1 MVIRSVRHAW
11 PTGKN
16 FEIMRP
22 VGYGEYTFLHFISP
36 MRIKMDGED
45 LITAPH
51 ACIFYAP
58 STPQFFGSEQ
68 PIVHDW
74 MHFST
79 DAASLLENYNI
90 EENRIYYPAEPEKIT
105 VLFREIENEWFSE
118 RPHRDEALEN
128 LFTRFLIVFSR
139 LCDGISS
146 VTVTGAAAEQLT
158 RVRNNILLH
167 PERPWRVQQMA
178 ELAKM
183 SLPHFF
189 ATYKQ
194 IYGTSPMNDLI
205 EARINTAK
213 NRLQSDTTPISL
225 LAEQLGYSN
234 PYHFIRQFRERTG
247 VTPAAFRKNP
257 DRQ

>member
-1 MVIRSVRHAW
+1 MEICSVRHAW
-11 PTGKN
+11 PGGKN
-16 FEIMRP
+16 FEIVRP
-22 VGYGEYTFLHFISP
+22 TGCREYTFLHFITP
-36 MRIKMDGED
+36 MRIRIDQKDVVTE
-45 LITAPH
+45 PH

-58 STPQFFGSEQ
+58 GVPQFFGSEQ

-74 MHFST
+74 MHFSP
-79 DAASLLENYNI
+79 DASSLLKKYNI
-90 EENRIYYPAEPEKIT
+90 EENRIFYPTEPEKIT

-118 RPHRDEALEN
+118 RLYREESLEN
-128 LFTRFLIVFSR
+128 LFTRFVILFSR
-139 LCDGISS
+139 LCEGVSA
-146 VTVTGAAAEQLT
+146 VTVTGAAAEQLR

-167 PERPWRVQQMA
+167 PERAWRVQDMA

-205 EARINTAK
+205 EARVNTAK
-213 NRLQSDTTPISL
+213 NRLLADTTPIAI

-247 VTPAAFRKNP
+247 ETPAAYRRKP
-257 DRQ
+257 GQL

>member
-1 MVIRSVRHAW
+1 MEIRSVRHAW
-11 PTGKN
+11 PEGKN
-16 FEIMRP
+16 FEIVRP
-22 VGYGEYTFLHFISP
+22 VGWKDYTFLHFISP
-36 MRIKMDGED
+36 MRVRMPEGEVV
-45 LITAPH
+45 TAPH

-58 STPQFFGSEQ
+58 GVPQFFGSEQ

-74 MHFST
+74 MHFSP
-79 DAASLLENYNI
+79 DASSLLEKYGI
-90 EENRIYYPAEPEKIT
+90 EENRIYYPTEPEKIT

-118 RPHRDEALEN
+118 RQYRGESLEN
-128 LFTRFLIVFSR
+128 LFTRFLILFSR
-139 LCDGISS
+139 LCEGISA
-146 VTVTGAAAEQLT
+146 VTVTGAAAEQLR
-158 RVRNNILLH
+158 RVRNKILLH
-167 PERPWRVQQMA
+167 PERTWRVQDMA

-213 NRLQSDTTPISL
+213 NRLLADTAPISL

-247 VTPAAFRKNP
+247 VTPAAFRRKS